1 MYQLNQYSESI
12 YHKQLLEKTQRTTSL
27 FSPFCSQLELN
38 VFPSEILNYRMR
50 AEFRMWHDNGEI
62 NFVMFDK
69 ETKEVI
75 KLQEFPAASK
85 LINSTMMLLREKI
98 QSSDI
103 LKQKLFQV
111 DFLSTLSGEILISL
125 LYHKRLDETWQNSA
139 LVLKNELT
147 NELNLL
153 SGSLDGVSTKKIKVD
168 LVGRARK
175 QKIEIDRDFVIEKLP
190 FKGKDLIYKQVEN
203 SFTQPNAKVA
213 ISMLEWVDSQ
223 CVNSSGDLLEL
234 YCGNGN
240 FSIALASRFNKI
252 LATEISSTSVE
263 AAQYNIEQNGIDNLK
278 IIRLSAEEFT
288 EAMNGVREFRRL
300 KGIDLKSY
308 NCQTILVDPPRQGLD
323 PASVE
328 LVRGYDK
335 IIYISCNPDT
345 LYENVTALSSTHK
358 VQSFALFDQF
368 PYTHHVECGVV
379 LNRF

>member
-1 MYQLNQYSESI
+1 
-12 YHKQLLEKTQRTTSL
+12 
-27 FSPFCSQLELN
+27 
-38 VFPSEILNYRMR
+38 
-50 AEFRMWHDNGEI
+50 
-62 NFVMFDK
+62 
-69 ETKEVI
+69 
-75 KLQEFPAASK
+75 
-85 LINSTMMLLREKI
+85 
-98 QSSDI
+98 
-103 LKQKLFQV
+103 
-111 DFLSTLSGEILISL
+111 
-125 LYHKRLDETWQNSA
+125 
-139 LVLKNELT
+139 
-147 NELNLL
+147 
-153 SGSLDGVSTKKIKVD
+153 
-168 LVGRARK
+168 
-175 QKIEIDRDFVIEKLP
+175 
-190 FKGKDLIYKQVEN
+190 
-203 SFTQPNAKVA
+203 
-213 ISMLEWVDSQ
+213 
-223 CVNSSGDLLEL
+223 L

-323 PASVE
+323 PASLE